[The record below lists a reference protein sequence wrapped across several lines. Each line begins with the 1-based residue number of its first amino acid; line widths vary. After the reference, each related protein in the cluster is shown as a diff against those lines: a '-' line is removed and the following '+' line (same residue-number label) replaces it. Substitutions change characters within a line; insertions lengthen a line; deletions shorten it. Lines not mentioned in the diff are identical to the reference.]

1 MIERLFERIKREMK
15 QKKDN
20 SYIQA
25 IGDYLLKQVEINRD
39 AAEKICNGTKTIEK
53 SLKEVEKVAKK
64 KSVAGCAVLSDSEV
78 FKIVREYYQ
87 FEAVQ
92 DKFIQVEVDE
102 IKKAKIQ
109 EEIKKEK
116 VQEKKESKE
125 IDDFSI
131 NFDDYL

>member
-1 MIERLFERIKREMK
+1 MIERAIGKIKKEMEE
-15 QKKDN
+15 KKDN

-25 IGDYLLKQVEINRD
+25 IGDYLLKQVEINRN

-53 SLKEVEKVAKK
+53 SLKEVEKVARKK
-64 KSVAGCAVLSDSEV
+64 AVAGCAVLSDSEV

-102 IKKAKIQ
+102 IKEQIQ
-109 EEIKKEK
+109 EDVKEEK
-116 VQEKKESKE
+116 LQEKKEIRGS
-125 IDDFSI
+125 DNFSI
-131 NFDDYL
+131 NFEDYL

>member
-1 MIERLFERIKREMK
+1 MIERAIEKIKKEMED
-15 QKKDN
+15 KKEN

-53 SLKEVEKVAKK
+53 SLKEVEKIAKK
-64 KSVAGCAVLSDSEV
+64 KAVAGCAVLSDSEV

-102 IKKAKIQ
+102 IKEQIQ
-109 EEIKKEK
+109 EAVKEEK
-116 VQEKKESKE
+116 VQSKKENRES
-125 IDDFSI
+125 DDFSI

>member
-1 MIERLFERIKREMK
+1 MIERAIERIKREMK

-53 SLKEVEKVAKK
+53 SLKEVEKVARKK
-64 KSVAGCAVLSDSEV
+64 AVAGCAVLSDSEV

-102 IKKAKIQ
+102 IKEQIQ
-109 EEIKKEK
+109 EEVKREK
-116 VQEKKESKE
+116 VQEKKGSKE

-131 NFDDYL
+131 NIDDYL

>member
-1 MIERLFERIKREMK
+1 MIERAIEKIKREMK

-39 AAEKICNGTKTIEK
+39 AAEKICDGTKTIEN

-64 KSVAGCAVLSDSEV
+64 KAVAGCAVLSDSEV

-102 IKKAKIQ
+102 IKEQIQ

>member
-1 MIERLFERIKREMK
+1 MIEKAIERIKREMK

-39 AAEKICNGTKTIEK
+39 AAEKICNGVKTIEK

-64 KSVAGCAVLSDSEV
+64 KAVAGCAVLSDSEV

-102 IKKAKIQ
+102 IKEQIK
-109 EEIKKEK
+109 EEVKKEK

>member
-1 MIERLFERIKREMK
+1 MIERAIERIKREMK
-15 QKKDN
+15 EKKDN

-39 AAEKICNGTKTIEK
+39 AAEKICNGVKTIEK

-64 KSVAGCAVLSDSEV
+64 KAVAGCAVLSDSEV

-102 IKKAKIQ
+102 IKEQIQ
-109 EEIKKEK
+109 EEVKKEK
-116 VQEKKESKE
+116 VQEKKESKK

>member
-1 MIERLFERIKREMK
+1 MIERAIERIKREMK
-15 QKKDN
+15 QKNDN

-39 AAEKICNGTKTIEK
+39 AAEKICNEKKSIQK
-53 SLKEVEKVAKK
+53 SLKEVEKTARKK
-64 KSVAGCAVLSDSEV
+64 AVAGCAVLSDSEV

-102 IKKAKIQ
+102 IKEQIQ
-109 EEIKKEK
+109 EEVKEEK
-116 VQEKKESKE
+116 IQEKKENKE
-125 IDDFSI
+125 ADDFSI

>member
-1 MIERLFERIKREMK
+1 MIERAIERIKREMK
-15 QKKDN
+15 QKKEN

-64 KSVAGCAVLSDSEV
+64 KAVAGCAVLSDSEV

-102 IKKAKIQ
+102 IKEQIQ
-109 EEIKKEK
+109 EEVKEEK
-116 VQEKKESKE
+116 VQKKKENKE
-125 IDDFSI
+125 VDDFSI
-131 NFDDYL
+131 EFDDYI

>member
-1 MIERLFERIKREMK
+1 MIERAIERIKHEMK

-39 AAEKICNGTKTIEK
+39 AAEKICNETKTIEK

-64 KSVAGCAVLSDSEV
+64 KAVSGCAVLSDSEV

-102 IKKAKIQ
+102 IKEQIQ
-109 EEIKKEK
+109 EEIKKEN

>member
-1 MIERLFERIKREMK
+1 MIERAIERIKREMK

-39 AAEKICNGTKTIEK
+39 AAEKICNGTNTIEK
-53 SLKEVEKVAKK
+53 SLKEVEKVARKK
-64 KSVAGCAVLSDSEV
+64 AVAGCAVLSDSEV

-102 IKKAKIQ
+102 IKEQIQ
-109 EEIKKEK
+109 EEVKKEK

>member
-1 MIERLFERIKREMK
+1 MIERAIEKIKKEMED
-15 QKKDN
+15 KKEN

-53 SLKEVEKVAKK
+53 SLKEVEKIAKK
-64 KSVAGCAVLSDSEV
+64 KAVAGCAVLSDSEV

-92 DKFIQVEVDE
+92 DKFIQIEVDE
-102 IKKAKIQ
+102 IKEQIQEEVKEEKIQ
-109 EEIKKEK
+109 EKKK
-116 VQEKKESKE
+116 NKEA
-125 IDDFSI
+125 DDFSI

>member
-1 MIERLFERIKREMK
+1 MIEKAIERIKLEMK

-53 SLKEVEKVAKK
+53 SLKEVEKVARKK
-64 KSVAGCAVLSDSEV
+64 AVSGCAVLSDSEV

-102 IKKAKIQ
+102 IKEQIQ
-109 EEIKKEK
+109 EEVKREK
-116 VQEKKESKE
+116 LQEKKESKE

>member
-1 MIERLFERIKREMK
+1 MIERAIEKIKKEMED
-15 QKKDN
+15 KKEN

-53 SLKEVEKVAKK
+53 NLKEVEKIAKK
-64 KSVAGCAVLSDSEV
+64 KAVAGCAVLSDSEV

-92 DKFIQVEVDE
+92 DKFIQIEVDE
-102 IKKAKIQ
+102 IKEQIQ
-109 EEIKKEK
+109 EEVKEEK
-116 VQEKKESKE
+116 IQEKKENKE
-125 IDDFSI
+125 ADDFSI

>member
-1 MIERLFERIKREMK
+1 MIERAIEKIKKEMED
-15 QKKDN
+15 KKEN

-39 AAEKICNGTKTIEK
+39 AAEKICNEVKTIEK

-64 KSVAGCAVLSDSEV
+64 KAVAGCAVLSDSEV

-102 IKKAKIQ
+102 IKEQIQ
-109 EEIKKEK
+109 EEVKKEK

>member
-1 MIERLFERIKREMK
+1 MIERAIEKIKSEME

-25 IGDYLLKQVEINRD
+25 IGDYLLKQVEINRN
-39 AAEKICNGTKTIEK
+39 AAEKICNEKKSIEK
-53 SLKEVEKVAKK
+53 SLKEVEKVARKK
-64 KSVAGCAVLSDSEV
+64 AVAGCAVLSDNEV

-92 DKFIQVEVDE
+92 DKFIQVEV
-102 IKKAKIQ
+102 
-109 EEIKKEK
+109 EEIKEQIQEDVNAERVK
-116 VQEKKESKE
+116 EKKEDSKT
-125 IDDFSI
+125 DDFSI

>member
-1 MIERLFERIKREMK
+1 MIERAIERIKREMK
-15 QKKDN
+15 QKNDN

-39 AAEKICNGTKTIEK
+39 AAEKICNETKTIEK
-53 SLKEVEKVAKK
+53 SLKEVEKIAKK
-64 KSVAGCAVLSDSEV
+64 KAVAGCAVLSDSEV

-102 IKKAKIQ
+102 IKEQIQ
-109 EEIKKEK
+109 EAVKEEK
-116 VQEKKESKE
+116 VQSKKENRES
-125 IDDFSI
+125 DDFSI

>member
-1 MIERLFERIKREMK
+1 MIERAIEKIKKEMED
-15 QKKDN
+15 KKEN

-25 IGDYLLKQVEINRD
+25 IGDYLLKQVEINRE

-53 SLKEVEKVAKK
+53 SLKEVEKIAKK
-64 KSVAGCAVLSDSEV
+64 KAVAGCAVLSDSEV

-92 DKFIQVEVDE
+92 DKFIQIEVDE
-102 IKKAKIQ
+102 IKEQIQEEVKEEKIQ
-109 EEIKKEK
+109 EKKK
-116 VQEKKESKE
+116 NKEA
-125 IDDFSI
+125 DDFSI

>member
-1 MIERLFERIKREMK
+1 MIERAIEKIKKEMED
-15 QKKDN
+15 KKEN

-53 SLKEVEKVAKK
+53 SLKEVEKVARKK
-64 KSVAGCAVLSDSEV
+64 AVAGCAVLSDNEV

-92 DKFIQVEVDE
+92 DKFIQVEV
-102 IKKAKIQ
+102 
-109 EEIKKEK
+109 EEIKEQIQEGVNEERVK
-116 VQEKKESKE
+116 EKKEDSKT
-125 IDDFSI
+125 DDFSI

>member
-1 MIERLFERIKREMK
+1 MIEKAIERIKREMK

-39 AAEKICNGTKTIEK
+39 AAEKICNGVKTIEK

-64 KSVAGCAVLSDSEV
+64 KAVAGCAVLSDSEV

-102 IKKAKIQ
+102 IKEQIQ
-109 EEIKKEK
+109 EEVKKEK

>member
-1 MIERLFERIKREMK
+1 MIERAIEKIKKEMED
-15 QKKDN
+15 KKEN

-39 AAEKICNGTKTIEK
+39 AAEKICNEVKTIEK
-53 SLKEVEKVAKK
+53 SLKEVEDVARKK
-64 KSVAGCAVLSDSEV
+64 AVAGCAVLSYSEV

-102 IKKAKIQ
+102 IKEQIQ
-109 EEIKKEK
+109 EEVKKEK
-116 VQEKKESKE
+116 VQEKRESKE

>member
-1 MIERLFERIKREMK
+1 MIERAIEKIKKEMED
-15 QKKDN
+15 KKEN

-53 SLKEVEKVAKK
+53 SLKEVEKIAKK
-64 KSVAGCAVLSDSEV
+64 KAVAGCAVLSDSEV

-92 DKFIQVEVDE
+92 DKFIQIEVDE
-102 IKKAKIQ
+102 IKEQIQ
-109 EEIKKEK
+109 EEVEEEK
-116 VQEKKESKE
+116 IQEKKENKE
-125 IDDFSI
+125 ADDFSI

>member
-1 MIERLFERIKREMK
+1 MIERAIERIKREMK

-39 AAEKICNGTKTIEK
+39 AAEKICNGVKTIEK

-64 KSVAGCAVLSDSEV
+64 KAVAGCAVLSDSEV

-102 IKKAKIQ
+102 IKEQIQ
-109 EEIKKEK
+109 EEVKKEK

>member
-1 MIERLFERIKREMK
+1 MIERAIERIKREMK

-20 SYIQA
+20 SYIQG

-64 KSVAGCAVLSDSEV
+64 KAVAGCAVLSDSEV

-102 IKKAKIQ
+102 IKEQIQ

-116 VQEKKESKE
+116 VQEKKENRE
-125 IDDFSI
+125 ADDFSI

>member
-1 MIERLFERIKREMK
+1 MIERAIERIKREMK

-53 SLKEVEKVAKK
+53 SLKEIEKVAKK
-64 KSVAGCAVLSDSEV
+64 KAVAGCAVLSDSEV

-102 IKKAKIQ
+102 IKEQIQ
-109 EEIKKEK
+109 EEVKKEK
-116 VQEKKESKE
+116 VQEKKENKE
-125 IDDFSI
+125 ADDFSI